1 MPLFK
6 IIIQTTYHHKKVDS
20 IFRWFIK
27 DSYKT
32 ITYDQ
37 LNEKLQNIINK
48 LNSCNPNHNDNDLI
62 EDYQILWYDGED
74 FCRIISTEDL
84 HDAIETLTEPN
95 DNNKPIRIY
104 IATNGC
110 ELIKQQLN
118 PILKEKKSINEL
130 QLPDLPETLEKLD
143 INNNDLDTNKKSI
156 INNQTSSSSIDP
168 LNTNLDHD
176 PILPSAPLLNSTSMD
191 LFLSSLQLPYNHLN
205 YMKLPQNYQAY
216 ATTTTYI
223 PYQQPYLQNKMNLTK
238 LPSPSSSSAL
248 SLRSLSSSAL
258 RSSSSSLRSS
268 SSSSTCIQSN
278 QINDKQRILTNHYGL
293 KRNSQYTTSCM
304 NLTRLPNSSCHS
316 NNNKDQINISAIII
330 RLRHMGFQQ
339 SDMYLSSLIQQ
350 YNGNINPIL
359 DRLSFENNMKS

>member
-6 IIIQTTYHHKKVDS
+6 ITIQTTYHHKKVDN

-27 DSYKT
+27 DPNQT

-37 LNEKLQNIINK
+37 LNEKLKTIINN
-48 LNSCNPNHNDNDLI
+48 LNYCNPNHNDYDLI
-62 EDYQILWYDGED
+62 DDYQILWYDGED

-84 HDAIETLTEPN
+84 HDAIETLTESN

-110 ELIKQQLN
+110 ELMKQQFN
-118 PILKEKKSINEL
+118 HIPKVKKTINEL

-143 INNNDLDTNKKSI
+143 INNHNDLDTNKKSI
-156 INNQTSSSSIDP
+156 INNQSSSSSSDP
-168 LNTNLDHD
+168 NLYHD
-176 PILPSAPLLNSTSMD
+176 PNLPSAPLLNSTSMD

-223 PYQQPYLQNKMNLTK
+223 PYQQSYLQNKMNLNK
-238 LPSPSSSSAL
+238 LPLPSSSS
-248 SLRSLSSSAL
+248 SSSSAL
-258 RSSSSSLRSS
+258 RSSLRSPSSSS
-268 SSSSTCIQSN
+268 SSSSTCISS
-278 QINDKQRILTNHYGL
+278 NDKQKLLTNHYGL
-293 KRNSQYTTSCM
+293 KRNSQYTASCM
-304 NLTRLPNSSCHS
+304 NLSRLPNSSSHS
-316 NNNKDQINISAIII
+316 NNNKEQINISAIII

-350 YNGNINPIL
+350 YNGNLNPIL
-359 DRLSFENNMKS
+359 DRLSYDNNMKS